1 MMLSF
6 VKTFYSITDKHPK
19 QEALDVLHIRPRS
32 RLREDFLRLA
42 DSHVSGHRIQQENVD
57 DLLLTTIF
65 VTVFVRRAPV
75 KDNTADSQCIV
86 VKFNTMRTCT
96 DAICE

>member
-1 MMLSF
+1 MYPTTES
-6 VKTFYSITDKHPK
+6 D
-19 QEALDVLHIRPRS
+19 RS
-32 RLREDFLRLA
+32 R
-42 DSHVSGHRIQQENVD
+42 NVD

-75 KDNTADSQCIV
+75 KDSIASAMYSCKILYDANMYGC
-86 VKFNTMRTCT
+86 